1 MFGKVLSFCT
11 RRDGA
16 FKRKAARRLGSSRAS
31 VYLEY
36 ALVLPLTVLIISA
49 MIEFAAFWD
58 AKIMANHAAWTCARI
73 ATVEAGQKNYTKD
86 GREPVVVTRGMKTA
100 TILLMSTCSMGS
112 MHGTAGDFAKDWFI
126 DLIKTPLMKLQKE
139 MMDKLQKKLEEA
151 LKKAIGKFVG
161 DDDISKIVKEF
172 LGVITD
178 NLIKP
183 LIDEVAKGI
192 ASLFE
197 PMFVALGDVLDGSR
211 QLRQLAYAA
220 RRLNEFPKTLTVDEC
235 KKSPFIFA
243 KEGDIGQIGDSR
255 LDFPRI
261 LDATVNN
268 DSWFVSN
275 DAPWPPNNQWQRM
288 IDVKITWP
296 FERAWMFPVLSQWK
310 SPDKGGKGDKNPLEG
325 MPVAVGRAM
334 AYPQPIIKNDNLK
347 SKGAEPYAPGKEMV
361 LPDIV
366 KKIKDKYIGFLK
378 VAAFYYHYQ
387 LTTEETGPFDSKSS
401 GSGSY
406 KGLGYPIA
414 GEAKNPEIYKK
425 DTGLVVWMDRIPNKP
440 EDGSQW
446 VKKKAPADYLK
457 SWQKITGA
465 EKENTLFWIGIAF
478 HALGKYEALKNL
490 ENHKYREKEWFF
502 WGKADNDNDVHRRL
516 QHEQPI
522 NLRKIFSADGNNY
535 KFHFVNTDVAPN
547 AGAVLS
553 SGEFDAWK
561 NHYGCGDLTSADY
574 TKVCIGWA
582 MFSGGYHIERAHNAF
597 RISQC
602 WCRNQNEGDRVRK
615 DEYSLF
621 KRLEGKDQELHD
633 KAHKLIEDCSRE
645 LDNAVGGGG
654 GGGAGNLDELINFGG
669 LDDLIM
675 NDPKKA
681 VKILEEKLDEMKK
694 KVFPAIQKIDDAER
708 RLRDVDKQVKAN
720 SGGWFNRRHSMI
732 RAFAFAVMKAW
743 RATDRNM
750 NPDVTFKWI
759 KNFGCADSDLVD
771 VWNHMQRVFAPYHQ
785 ALEDYY
791 NAQIELGKALN
802 CKAAKEAEKKRD
814 DPRPLPGPGGHPD
827 RPKPSSAQSGSDQD
841 NGGDY
846 WRLEEKGWMQY
857 NGEPD
862 I

>member
-112 MHGTAGDFAKDWFI
+112 MHGTAGDFAKNWFI

-220 RRLNEFPKTLTVDEC
+220 RRLNEFPKTLTVVERD
-235 KKSPFIFA
+235 KSPFIFA

-310 SPDKGGKGDKNPLEG
+310 SPDKGGKDDKNPLEG

-387 LTTEETGPFDSKSS
+387 LTTEETGPYDSWSS

-406 KGLGYPIA
+406 KGLGHPIA
-414 GEAKNPEIYKK
+414 GKATKSDIYDDK
-425 DTGLVVWMDRIPNKP
+425 TGLVVWMDRIPNKP
-440 EDGSQW
+440 EDGNEW

-457 SWQKITGA
+457 SWQKASGA
-465 EKENTLFWIGIAF
+465 QNEDPLFWKGIAF
-478 HALGKYEALKNL
+478 HALGKYEALRNL
-490 ENHKYREKEWFF
+490 ENHEYRKKEWFF

-516 QHEQPI
+516 QHKAPI
-522 NLRKIFSADGNNY
+522 DNY
-535 KFHFVNTDVAPN
+535 KLFSGEWSGPIRFILPENASKTRSQGIAQSIFDARSLGRFPYSRYVDVTKEPN
-547 AGAVLS
+547 ADNVLRMN
-553 SGEFDAWK
+553 A
-561 NHYGCGDLTSADY
+561 YTLAD
-574 TKVCIGWA
+574 V
-582 MFSGGYHIERAHNAF
+582 
-597 RISQC
+597 
-602 WCRNQNEGDRVRK
+602 WCRDTDWVRNEEERR
-615 DEYSLF
+615 F
-621 KRLEGKDQELHD
+621 RRLRDDDQGKH
-633 KAHKLIEDCSRE
+633 AASRKLIEDCSRE
-645 LDNAVGGGG
+645 IDNAVGDGG
-654 GGGAGNLDELINFGG
+654 GGGAGNLNDLINFGG

-681 VKILEEKLDEMKK
+681 VEILDKRLQELKS

-708 RLRDVDKQVKAN
+708 RLRNLDESFVGKRNHWSGTRECTIYDFAIAIAQKSLEIGSLNPYSIREALRNDGRGGGNPRGDGATIYAILNEIRDYLDKYD
-720 SGGWFNRRHSMI
+720 
-732 RAFAFAVMKAW
+732 RAI
-743 RATDRNM
+743 N
-750 NPDVTFKWI
+750 
-759 KNFGCADSDLVD
+759 
-771 VWNHMQRVFAPYHQ
+771 
-785 ALEDYY
+785 DYY